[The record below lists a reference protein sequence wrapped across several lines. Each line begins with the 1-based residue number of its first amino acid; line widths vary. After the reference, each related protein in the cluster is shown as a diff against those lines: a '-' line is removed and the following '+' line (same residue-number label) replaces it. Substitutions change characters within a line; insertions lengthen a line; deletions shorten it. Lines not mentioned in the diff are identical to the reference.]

1 MITNESS
8 SLSEPIVD
16 PLSGF
21 PGPSFP
27 QQPVVINPDNPP
39 WGVLKALLTWL
50 MSIGCL
56 VFVPLL
62 VVVPYIIYLATTSG
76 MPQAET
82 LATDKTIQF
91 LSILGVVPAHLL
103 TFAVGWVVVTNWGR
117 YPFWQMLGF
126 TWPASFG
133 PWKSTGLAV
142 VLLAVGGGITALYG
156 GSKTQLDQLIESSYQ
171 ARLVTAFLAA
181 ATGPFVEEL
190 VYRGVLYPALQRVMG
205 VGLAIAI
212 VSIMF
217 AGVHVIQYYNNLAV
231 IGVILL
237 LSITLTVV
245 RARTGRLLPS
255 FMIHLVFNGIQSI
268 FLIVQPFFEK
278 ADTVL
283 PNKTPACQFIINTIL
298 HFI

>member
-1 MITNESS
+1 M
-8 SLSEPIVD
+8 
-16 PLSGF
+16 
-21 PGPSFP
+21 
-27 QQPVVINPDNPP
+27 NPDDPP
-39 WGVLKALLTWL
+39 WGVLKALLTWV

-62 VVVPYIIYLATTSG
+62 VVAPYIIYLATTTG
-76 MPQAET
+76 IPQVEN

-117 YPFWQMLGF
+117 YPFWQTLGF

-133 PWKSTGLAV
+133 PWKATGLAV
-142 VLLAVGGGITALYG
+142 VLLAVGGGITTLYG

-255 FMIHLVFNGIQSI
+255 FMIHLVFNSIQSI
-268 FLIVQPFFEK
+268 FLVVQPFFEK
-278 ADTVL
+278 ADMVL
-283 PNKTPACQFIINTIL
+283 PNKTPACQIIINTIL

>member
-8 SLSEPIVD
+8 SLSEPVVD
-16 PLSGF
+16 SLSGF
-21 PGPSFP
+21 PGHSSN
-27 QQPVVINPDNPP
+27 QQPVVMNPDDPP
-39 WGVLKALLTWL
+39 WGVGKGLLTWFL
-50 MSIGCL
+50 SIACL
-56 VFVPLL
+56 VVVPLL
-62 VVVPYIIYLATTSG
+62 VVVPYLIYLASTSG
-76 MPQAET
+76 MPRTED
-82 LATDKTIQF
+82 LATDKTILF
-91 LSILGVVPAHLL
+91 LSILAVVPAHLL
-103 TFAVGWVVVTNWGR
+103 TFAVAWVVVTSWGR
-117 YPFWQMLGF
+117 YPFWQTLGF

-156 GSKTQLDQLIESSYQ
+156 GPKTQLDQLIESSYQ

-190 VYRGVLYPALQRVMG
+190 IYRGVLYSALQRVMG

-217 AGVHVIQYYNNLAV
+217 AGVHVVQYYNNLAV

-237 LSITLTVV
+237 LSVTLTVV
-245 RARTGRLLPS
+245 RAKTGKLLPS

-268 FLIVQPFFEK
+268 FLVVQPFFEK
-278 ADTVL
+278 ADTAL
-283 PNKTPACQFIINTIL
+283 PNKVPAFQFIINTIR

>member
-8 SLSEPIVD
+8 SLSEPVVD
-16 PLSGF
+16 LSGF
-21 PGPSFP
+21 PGHSSN
-27 QQPVVINPDNPP
+27 QQRVVMNPDDPP
-39 WGVLKALLTWL
+39 WGVLKGLFTWL
-50 MSIGCL
+50 LSIACL

-62 VVVPYIIYLATTSG
+62 VVVPYIVYLAATSG
-76 MPQAET
+76 MPRAED
-82 LATDKTIQF
+82 LATDKTILF
-91 LSILGVVPAHLL
+91 LSILAVVPAHLL
-103 TFAVGWVVVTNWGR
+103 TFAVAWVVVTKWGD
-117 YPFWQMLGF
+117 YPFWEALGF

-142 VLLAVGGGITALYG
+142 ALLIVGGGITWLYG

-217 AGVHVIQYYNNLAV
+217 AGVHLFQYYNNLAV

-237 LSITLTVV
+237 LSVTLTLV
-245 RARTGRLLPS
+245 RAKTGKLLPA

-268 FLIVQPFFEK
+268 FLVIQPFIEK
-278 ADTVL
+278 PDTAL
-283 PNKTPACQFIINTIL
+283 PNKASAVQLIVTTIR

>member
-1 MITNESS
+1 M
-8 SLSEPIVD
+8 
-16 PLSGF
+16 
-21 PGPSFP
+21 
-27 QQPVVINPDNPP
+27 NPDDPP
-39 WGVLKALLTWL
+39 WGVLKALFTWFL
-50 MSIGCL
+50 SIACL
-56 VFVPLL
+56 VFVPVL
-62 VVVPYIIYLATTSG
+62 VVAPYIIYLAVTSA
-76 MPQAET
+76 MPRPED

-91 LSILGVVPAHLL
+91 LSILAVVPAHLL
-103 TFAVGWVVVTNWGR
+103 TFAVAWVVVTNWGR
-117 YPFWQMLGF
+117 YPFWQTLGF

-142 VLLAVGGGITALYG
+142 VLLTVGAGITALYG

-190 VYRGVLYPALQRVMG
+190 IYRGVLYPALQRVMG
-205 VGLAIAI
+205 AGLAIAI

-237 LSITLTVV
+237 LSVTLTVV
-245 RARTGRLLPS
+245 RAKTGKLLPS

-268 FLIVQPFFEK
+268 FLVVQPFFEK

-283 PNKTPACQFIINTIL
+283 PNKAPACQLMINTIRL
-298 HFI
+298 FI